1 MKKTFVLLFFIIAFY
16 GISAK
21 GQQGNDIN
29 NDINRIIVHENRF
42 DKLIDLAK
50 LYMETNGKKSLS
62 FEGLLA
68 SLKPSYVRT
77 MFDSKLLKEKDI
89 DTYNKYTYEQSM
101 SSSLSIKLDM

>member
-50 LYMETNGKKSLS
+50 LYMETNPEFAFNCAYKAHELAQQTDDIKKQRHLVIALP
-62 FEGLLA
+62 EL
-68 SLKPSYVRT
+68 
-77 MFDSKLLKEKDI
+77 EK
-89 DTYNKYTYEQSM
+89 
-101 SSSLSIKLDM
+101 